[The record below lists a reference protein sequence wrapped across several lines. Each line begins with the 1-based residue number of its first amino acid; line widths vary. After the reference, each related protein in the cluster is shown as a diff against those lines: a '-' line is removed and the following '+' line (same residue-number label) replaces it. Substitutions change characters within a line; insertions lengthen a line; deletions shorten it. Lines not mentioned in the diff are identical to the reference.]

1 MTCAQI
7 CYASEF
13 GSMDGVLARRE
24 DGFGEFLPTRVE
36 TRLKTGYFDLND
48 GKPIVHL
55 TSGNRVLAFDTD
67 SISIGRTQLQ
77 FDWSPKA
84 VMQIVDL
91 LVENAELLQVALDLR
106 DAILFAPLQYVGESG
121 HIVPNALAKGISA
134 SLVPYVQ
141 MSESPRERVCSE
153 SLNVERIVERITE
166 VRSKILTAREQMEQC
181 LRNCEERHPDQGN
194 LFEKAGAAVLRV
206 GCGAGCL
213 IKAFVDVVVGIFE
226 IVTEIVR
233 EVVTRVVVCMD
244 PPPNHISVPFEG
256 KFQHVGVLSV
266 SGIDNLPK
274 DANPTPDDFKKLAEL
289 IKTFGDLSEPAE
301 CILNATWTVRDLRD
315 LGYQGVGD
323 SFPISFSVCFDEEC
337 VKKLLKAGPKAIAA
351 AVAEIGQFVKAME
364 ENLKVTGLVG
374 GGGLVVGG
382 GLVAKFS
389 LAFALKIL
397 AVAVVVIGYQALAIF
412 GQIWILKALGNTK
425 NGVCLN
431 HPTVIVG
438 LAGILFGPLGLLSGG
453 VALLNTPF
461 IVTERKIA

>member
-1 MTCAQI
+1 MTCTQI

-13 GSMDGVLARRE
+13 GSMDGVLARR
-24 DGFGEFLPTRVE
+24 DDNFGEFLPTRVE
-36 TRLKTGYFDLND
+36 TRLKTGYFDLNN

-55 TSGNRVLAFDTD
+55 TSGKRVLTFDTD
-67 SISIGRTQLQ
+67 SISIGRTELQ
-77 FDWSPKA
+77 FDWSPQA

-91 LVENAELLQVALDLR
+91 LVENAELRQAALDLR
-106 DAILFAPLQYVGESG
+106 DAILFTPLQYVGESG
-121 HIVPNALAKGISA
+121 HVLPNALAEGISA

-141 MSESPRERVCSE
+141 MTVTPRKSICTEA
-153 SLNVERIVERITE
+153 LKVEQIVERITE
-166 VRSKILTAREQMEQC
+166 IRQKIRTAAEMMEEC
-181 LRNCEERHPDQGN
+181 HRNCAERHPDQGN
-194 LFEKAGAAVLRV
+194 ILEKIAAAAARV
-206 GCGAGCL
+206 ACGAGCL
-213 IKAFVDVVVGIFE
+213 IKAFVDVVVGFFE
-226 IVTEIVR
+226 VVTEIVR
-233 EVVTRVVVCMD
+233 EVVTRVVVCVN
-244 PPPNHISVPFEG
+244 PPPKHIAVPFEG
-256 KFQHVGVLSV
+256 KFTDVGSRAV

-289 IKTFGDLSEPAE
+289 IKSFGDLSEPAE

-323 SFPISFSVCFDEEC
+323 TFPISFSVCFDEEC

-364 ENLKVTGLVG
+364 EDLKVKGLVG
-374 GGGLVVGG
+374 VGGSVVGG
-382 GLVAKFS
+382 GLVATFS

-397 AVAVVVIGYQALAIF
+397 AVAVVAIGYQALAIF
-412 GQIWILKALGNTK
+412 GQIWILKALEKTK

-438 LAGILFGPLGLLSGG
+438 LAGILFGPLGLISGG